1 MGKKQR
7 YELKELG
14 NGTFAYALKSG
25 MPDSEPEHSIRAG
38 CCTTKRRSRFFSQK
52 RSPGRTLVYCCHEC
66 GSELIKSGAGDMATA
81 RRAYGKMSDRKR

>member
-38 CCTTKRRSRFFSQK
+38 CCTKAQK
-52 RSPGRTLVYCCHEC
+52 SILQPETLPGPD
-66 GSELIKSGAGDMATA
+66 AGLLL
-81 RRAYGKMSDRKR
+81 S